1 LYLKKIEIFGFKSFA
16 DKATIEFS
24 RGSSAII
31 GPNGCGKSNIVDAV
45 RWALGEQSVKDLRG
59 GRMEDLIFCG
69 SKERKPLNFAE
80 VSLCFENVDSHL
92 ELDFAEMEITRRLY
106 RSGESEYFINKTP
119 CRLKDI
125 AELFMDTGVGKEFY
139 SIVGQNRVEKIIS
152 ARPED
157 CRELIEEAAGTL
169 KYRHRKREARLRL
182 DDMRV
187 NLQRIRDLIHEL
199 DNQIEPLKGQAELAR
214 TYMELRDTLKAR
226 ESLVLNHRICEYK
239 LLVEKVS
246 EKLEKNKNE
255 TVRVISDLTTTVAS
269 LQETERRLE
278 EVEDRKSAL
287 EKELNAAWQEKEQ
300 IEGRLRLLEEKKQN
314 QVRRLEENRESRD
327 NHGRKAREL
336 GYACVQH
343 EEQLAEKKKEIEMIR
358 EEVDKLQQENERYR
372 TEESLLQMEQL
383 KQELVSTATRIEA
396 LEATLAEIVHR
407 QERIESERADI
418 EEQIE
423 NEREKVGSIGRK
435 ASEVEGERQA
445 KKTLLSET
453 LQKIDA
459 IESVL
464 EKTREKESSIEQQL
478 AMIRERLSAG
488 ENKRWLL
495 KKLEEDG
502 RTSFQIGSEELLG
515 NSSLQKILPGA
526 IFSKIAVV
534 PEFRGALEA
543 VLGEKVFGVVA
554 TDEKAAVRAVNYLKN
569 GRRGWATVFPLSTAR
584 KIEAG
589 VASMSEKIK
598 GVPGNKGSFLE
609 ICHVDPEYKEI
620 GRWLLGNIYLTEDLE
635 AALDVARESGYS
647 VYAVT
652 LDGEVVYPG
661 GAIRGGGGKEEET
674 RRWNREEEIKKIES
688 KIARDRKEMEG
699 LSGKLRHLEKQTG
712 AYEEKQA
719 HSREFVEKLKAE
731 MEALERK
738 RALLDQ
744 EKDHREANIRMHFSL
759 AESLVTEEGELCER
773 GDSLRE
779 ELLQLNK
786 RSATLESAHDEMKER
801 HRHIIEGRDAVADAL
816 TRKKIEYNKVA
827 EQRNYLAERLVLT
840 RNDLQKVENEIAELD
855 RNIVHIEELLVE
867 MGEEKTEEVRKMDRL
882 AAGSREKTIEY
893 EDIRREYDTGMAEKK
908 ELEKEEQVRKN
919 KRHRLERAE
928 HRLEIEK
935 TRLQSEYEHLQNL
948 FREKFDAYPAREI
961 DEPDYNEAEVMEEIN
976 RLKEEI
982 ELMGQVRI
990 GAIDELERITE
1001 RVSFL
1006 QEQEKDLIEGEESV
1020 KDILAEIDERIMN
1033 KLVEALEEIA
1043 GHFRDTFVELFGGG
1057 QAILKFTD
1065 PEAILDSGIEIVA
1078 QPPGKNLRNISLL
1091 SSGEKALTAIAL
1103 IFALFRYK
1111 PAPFYFL
1118 DEIESSLDDSN
1129 LSRFIDF
1136 MDDAVAGSQ
1145 FIFITHRRS
1154 TMEKADVVYG
1164 VTMPEPGISQIIS
1177 MKVNEIAS

>member
-1 LYLKKIEIFGFKSFA
+1 
-16 DKATIEFS
+16 
-24 RGSSAII
+24 
-31 GPNGCGKSNIVDAV
+31 
-45 RWALGEQSVKDLRG
+45 
-59 GRMEDLIFCG
+59 M
-69 SKERKPLNFAE
+69 
-80 VSLCFENVDSHL
+80 
-92 ELDFAEMEITRRLY
+92 
-106 RSGESEYFINKTP
+106 
-119 CRLKDI
+119 
-125 AELFMDTGVGKEFY
+125 
-139 SIVGQNRVEKIIS
+139 
-152 ARPED
+152 
-157 CRELIEEAAGTL
+157 
-169 KYRHRKREARLRL
+169 
-182 DDMRV
+182 
-187 NLQRIRDLIHEL
+187 
-199 DNQIEPLKGQAELAR
+199 
-214 TYMELRDTLKAR
+214 
-226 ESLVLNHRICEYK
+226 
-239 LLVEKVS
+239 
-246 EKLEKNKNE
+246 
-255 TVRVISDLTTTVAS
+255 
-269 LQETERRLE
+269 
-278 EVEDRKSAL
+278 
-287 EKELNAAWQEKEQ
+287 
-300 IEGRLRLLEEKKQN
+300 
-314 QVRRLEENRESRD
+314 
-327 NHGRKAREL
+327 
-336 GYACVQH
+336 
-343 EEQLAEKKKEIEMIR
+343 
-358 EEVDKLQQENERYR
+358 
-372 TEESLLQMEQL
+372 
-383 KQELVSTATRIEA
+383 
-396 LEATLAEIVHR
+396 
-407 QERIESERADI
+407 
-418 EEQIE
+418 
-423 NEREKVGSIGRK
+423 
-435 ASEVEGERQA
+435 
-445 KKTLLSET
+445 
-453 LQKIDA
+453 
-459 IESVL
+459 
-464 EKTREKESSIEQQL
+464 
-478 AMIRERLSAG
+478 
-488 ENKRWLL
+488 
-495 KKLEEDG
+495 
-502 RTSFQIGSEELLG
+502 
-515 NSSLQKILPGA
+515 
-526 IFSKIAVV
+526 
-534 PEFRGALEA
+534 
-543 VLGEKVFGVVA
+543 
-554 TDEKAAVRAVNYLKN
+554 
-569 GRRGWATVFPLSTAR
+569 
-584 KIEAG
+584 
-589 VASMSEKIK
+589 
-598 GVPGNKGSFLE
+598 
-609 ICHVDPEYKEI
+609 
-620 GRWLLGNIYLTEDLE
+620 
-635 AALDVARESGYS
+635 
-647 VYAVT
+647 
-652 LDGEVVYPG
+652 
-661 GAIRGGGGKEEET
+661 
-674 RRWNREEEIKKIES
+674 
-688 KIARDRKEMEG
+688 
-699 LSGKLRHLEKQTG
+699 
-712 AYEEKQA
+712 
-719 HSREFVEKLKAE
+719 
-731 MEALERK
+731 
-738 RALLDQ
+738 
-744 EKDHREANIRMHFSL
+744 
-759 AESLVTEEGELCER
+759 
-773 GDSLRE
+773 
-779 ELLQLNK
+779 LQLNK